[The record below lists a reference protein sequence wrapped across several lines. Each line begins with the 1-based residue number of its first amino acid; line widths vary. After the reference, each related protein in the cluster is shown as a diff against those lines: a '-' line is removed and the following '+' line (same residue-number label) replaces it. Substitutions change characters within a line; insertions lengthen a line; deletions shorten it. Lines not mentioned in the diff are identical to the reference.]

1 MARIPVENKVFTQPF
16 VVVGCLIEN
25 DNKFLL
31 VQEAA
36 IEKGKWNQPSGWLD
50 LKEDIL
56 TGAKREVKEE
66 TGLNIELKGLIG
78 IYSLIKYQQNNLIHA
93 LKVIFAAKP
102 LNNTINFDKNEI
114 LDVKWFTYDEI
125 IEMKDQLRDPDIIK
139 EIEDYLADRI
149 YPLDVIKP
157 LNDYTQ
163 K

>member
-1 MARIPVENKVFTQPF
+1 MSAIPIENKVFSQPF
-16 VVVGCLIEN
+16 VVVGVIIEK

-36 IEKGKWNQPSGWLD
+36 IEKGKWNQPAGWLD

-56 TGAKREVKEE
+56 AGARREAKEE
-66 TGLNIELKGLIG
+66 TGLDIEVKGLLG
-78 IYSLIKYQQNNLIHA
+78 VYSLVKYQQNKLIHA
-93 LKVIFAAKP
+93 LKFIFGAKP
-102 LNNTINFDKNEI
+102 LTDNISFDKNEI

-125 IEMKDQLRDPDIIK
+125 KNLDDQLRDLDIIK
-139 EIEDYLADRI
+139 EIEDYWAGRI